1 MHLDEPASA
10 LIGRIYDCALDTSLW
25 PDVLGEI
32 TCAVSGCMADLSI
45 INPLTKEWH
54 IAASYNWPSDLL
66 ETAVAHAHLN
76 PNAPLGLVARLGE
89 PVCSTRDL
97 DIEAFHN
104 CRFWRTCFADG
115 GFYDYVAVAL
125 TRTTSSFGYWGVL
138 GDKAR
143 GPFSDEDLELARL
156 LSPHIRRSVEISGM
170 LGNQR
175 VEASTLKSALNALA
189 SGALILEPQGTI
201 RFLNPP
207 AQAELARGTFLRGN
221 RNRLIGVTPEAV
233 QLVALLSDGTGG
245 GSNRGHDV
253 LLKHPAGQT
262 LQASW
267 VELDQDGVGLGSPTL
282 LLLREPEA
290 ELTSPLSNA
299 AAFYHLTTGETQM
312 LAQVLNGH
320 TLAEAAAIL
329 GVARST
335 VKSQLD
341 AIYRKT
347 NTHRQA
353 DLVRLVMSLTSP
365 LRSKIKF

>member
-1 MHLDEPASA
+1 MKLDEAASA
-10 LIGRIYDCALDTSLW
+10 QIGRIYDCALDTTLW
-25 PDVLGEI
+25 PQVLGEI
-32 TCAVSGCMADLSI
+32 THLLNGCMGDLSV
-45 INPLTKEWH
+45 INPLQGTGQVV
-54 IAASYNWPSDLL
+54 AFYNWPPDVL
-66 ETAVAHAHLN
+66 ERAQAHARLN
-76 PNAPLGLVARLGE
+76 PVAPIGLTAPLGE
-89 PVCSTRDL
+89 PLCSTRDI
-97 DIEAFHN
+97 DIEAFYN
-104 CRFWRTCFADG
+104 SRYWQSCFADG
-115 GFYDYVAVAL
+115 DHYDYLVAVIS
-125 TRTTSSFGYWGVL
+125 RTASSFGSWGVL

-143 GPFSDEDLELARL
+143 GPFSNEDLELARL

-175 VEASTLKSALNALA
+175 VEAGTLKSALNALA

-201 RFLNPP
+201 HFLNPP
-207 AQAELARGTFLRGN
+207 AQAELARGTLLRDS

-233 QLVALLSDGTGG
+233 QVVARLSASTGG
-245 GSNRGHDV
+245 GSNRGHDG
-253 LLKHPAGQT
+253 LLKDAAGRA

-267 VELDQDGVGLGSPTL
+267 VELDGSSEGLGSPTL
-282 LLLREPEA
+282 LLLREPDA
-290 ELTSPLSNA
+290 ELTTPLSNA

-320 TLAEAAAIL
+320 TLAGAAEIL

-353 DLVRLVMSLTSP
+353 ELVRLVMSLTSP
-365 LRSKIKF
+365 LRRESRP

>member
-1 MHLDEPASA
+1 MKLDETASA
-10 LIGRIYDCALDTSLW
+10 LIGRIYDCALDTALW
-25 PDVLGEI
+25 PDVLEEI
-32 TCAVSGCMADLSI
+32 THLLNGRMADLSV
-45 INPLTKEWH
+45 INPLKGEIQVVAYH
-54 IAASYNWPSDLL
+54 NWPADML
-66 ETAVAHAHLN
+66 ERTQANMHLN
-76 PNAPLGLVARLGE
+76 PVTPVGLTAPLCDPL
-89 PVCSTRDL
+89 CSSRDI

-104 CRFWRTCFADG
+104 SRYWKSTFADG
-115 GFYDYVAVAL
+115 GYYDYILAILV
-125 TRTTSSFGYWGVL
+125 RTASSFGSWGVL

-207 AQAELARGTFLRGN
+207 AQAELARGTLLRDS
-221 RNRLIGVTPEAV
+221 RNRLIGVTPDAV
-233 QLVALLSDGTGG
+233 QLVARLSAGTAG

-253 LLKHPAGQT
+253 LLKDTAGRA
-262 LQASW
+262 LQVSW
-267 VELDQDGVGLGSPTL
+267 VELDRDGGSLGSPTL
-282 LLLREPEA
+282 LLLREPGA
-290 ELTSPLSNA
+290 ELTTPLSNA
-299 AAFYHLTTGETQM
+299 AGFYHLTTGETQV

-320 TLAEAAAIL
+320 TLVEAAEIL

-335 VKSQLD
+335 VKSHLD
-341 AIYRKT
+341 VIYRKT

-365 LRSKIKF
+365 LRHESKP

>member
-1 MHLDEPASA
+1 MKLDENASV

-32 TCAVSGCMADLSI
+32 THLLNGRMGDLSVG
-45 INPLTKEWH
+45 NPLEGTGKVVAFH
-54 IAASYNWPSDLL
+54 NWPPDVL
-66 ETAVAHAHLN
+66 ERAQAYVRFNPVAPIGLT
-76 PNAPLGLVARLGE
+76 APLCE
-89 PVCSTRDL
+89 PLCSTRDI

-104 CRFWRTCFADG
+104 SRYWQTCFADG
-115 GFYDYVAVAL
+115 DHYDYLVTVIA
-125 TRTTSSFGYWGVL
+125 RTATSFGTWGVM
-138 GDKAR
+138 GDKVR

-175 VEASTLKSALNALA
+175 IEAGTLKSALNALA

-207 AQAELARGTFLRGN
+207 AQAELARGTLLRES

-233 QLVALLSDGTGG
+233 QLVARLSAGTGG
-245 GSNRGHDV
+245 ASNRGHDV
-253 LLKHPAGQT
+253 LLRDTAGRA
-262 LQASW
+262 LQVSW
-267 VELDQDGVGLGSPTL
+267 VELEQGSESLGSPTL

-290 ELTSPLSNA
+290 ELTTPLSNA
-299 AAFYHLTTGETQM
+299 AAFYHLTTGETQV

-320 TLAEAAAIL
+320 TLAETAAIL

-365 LRSKIKF
+365 LRPMSKA